1 LIAPEAA
8 ADLFSS
14 SGRRPVI
21 GKSKLGA
28 KLGAIVLIATIGLAV
43 PAFAAHY
50 GASNLAPSQS
60 GGGSYGYNN
69 KMATDYRL
77 KHHIYNHVKH
87 HPSQPK

>member
-1 LIAPEAA
+1 M
-8 ADLFSS
+8 
-14 SGRRPVI
+14 I

-28 KLGAIVLIATIGLAV
+28 KLGASVLIAAVGLAAPIAVVGLAV

-77 KHHIYNHVKH
+77 KHHIYNHIKH

>member
-1 LIAPEAA
+1 M
-8 ADLFSS
+8 
-14 SGRRPVI
+14 I
-21 GKSKLGA
+21 GKSKRGANLGA
-28 KLGAIVLIATIGLAV
+28 MALIAAVGLAAPIAAAGLAA
-43 PAFAAHY
+43 PALAAHY
-50 GASNLAPSQS
+50 GASNLAPSQT